1 MNDETCPKCGAHFP
15 ADRAWANRSIAM
27 LAVAPG
33 WQDLDTRVRCPTCS
47 TVFPAREFRYFGVVP
62 PTAMRNILLGFIAA
76 LLLFAGVIWSSAP

>member
-27 LAVAPG
+27 LAIAPG

-47 TVFPAREFRYFGVVP
+47 TVFPAREFRYFGFLP
-62 PTAMRNILLGFIAA
+62 PTAMRTVVLGGVAAIAILAVAFW
-76 LLLFAGVIWSSAP
+76 FSAP